1 MRQETYEKD
10 LLCLS
15 LVSLGENELT
25 TAPTL
30 QKSALSSDFFP
41 SVGGAWLSRAGLG
54 R

>member
-1 MRQETYEKD
+1 MLELGE
-10 LLCLS
+10 
-15 LVSLGENELT
+15 LGENELT

-41 SVGGAWLSRAGLG
+41 FRWRGWLSRAGLG